1 MPSWYTN
8 KGFHMTQSYNSYWQ
22 RNLLVCFIG
31 SFSTVFA
38 MTLMLPFLPLYV
50 EELGVHGH
58 SAVVQWSGVAFS
70 ATFITAG
77 LIAPVWGK
85 LGDRYGRKSMLV
97 RASLGMAIT
106 VSLMGLVT
114 NIWQL
119 VGLRLLV
126 GLAGGYSSGA
136 TILIAVQAP
145 RERAAWA
152 LGIVSSGVMAGNLVG
167 PLAGGWLPGLIGIR
181 STFFCAGALILLA
194 FIMTLTLIREEVQP
208 NTDAAAKTRVSWS
221 QLHHRSVIICMLCT
235 GLLLMLANMSIEPII
250 TVYIR
255 TLVSDSSQITK
266 VAGYVMAAAAL
277 GSIIRKGGRQDR
289 TRTHYHYSAGWGGFA
304 ADPSG
309 ICHLRLAANCIALSY
324 GACSGGITTLYC
336 CCDTPSRTRRNGWQ
350 HPGVF
355 SSSPVRGPVHGT
367 VNWRGGWR
375 PYRNARC
382 ISGNQY
388 HSVAGRVL
396 ELQTLSQVSYTL
408 KNSIRIHL

>member
-1 MPSWYTN
+1 
-8 KGFHMTQSYNSYWQ
+8 MTQFYNSFWQ

-50 EELGVHGH
+50 EELGVSGH
-58 SAVVQWSGVAFS
+58 AAVVQWSGVAFS

-97 RASLGMAIT
+97 RASLGMAVT

-152 LGIVSSGVMAGNLVG
+152 LGIVSSGVMAGNLIG
-167 PLAGGWLPGLIGIR
+167 PLAGGWLPGLLGIR
-181 STFFCAGALILLA
+181 TTFFCAGALIFLS
-194 FIMTLTLIREEVQP
+194 FIMTLTLIREEEQKP
-208 NTDAAAKTRVSWS
+208 ENTLAKTAVSWS
-221 QLHHRSVIICMLCT
+221 QLPARTVIICMLCT

-250 TVYIR
+250 TVYVR
-255 TLVSDSSQITK
+255 TLVSDASQITK

-277 GSIIRKGGRQDR
+277 GSIISASWLGKLADRIGHLRIITMALATAGFLLIPQAFVSSGWQLIALRFLMGLALGGLLPCMAAVIRHR
-289 TRTHYHYSAGWGGFA
+289 VPEGMVGSILGYSVAAQFAGQFIGPLIGGFVGGHIGMPAVFLATSCILLLGA
-304 ADPSG
+304 AWNLKIYRQS
-309 ICHLRLAANCIALSY
+309 A
-324 GACSGGITTLYC
+324 
-336 CCDTPSRTRRNGWQ
+336 TR
-350 HPGVF
+350 
-355 SSSPVRGPVHGT
+355 
-367 VNWRGGWR
+367 
-375 PYRNARC
+375 
-382 ISGNQY
+382 
-388 HSVAGRVL
+388 
-396 ELQTLSQVSYTL
+396 
-408 KNSIRIHL
+408 

>member
-1 MPSWYTN
+1 
-8 KGFHMTQSYNSYWQ
+8 MTQSYNSYWQ

-194 FIMTLTLIREEVQP
+194 FIRTLTLIREEVQP

-250 TVYIR
+250 TVYVR

-266 VAGYVMAAAAL
+266 VAGYVMAVAAL
-277 GSIIRKGGRQDR
+277 GSIISATWLGKVADRIGHVRIITIALAGAGLLLIPQAFVTSGWQLIALRFLMGLALGGLL
-289 TRTHYHYSAGWGGFA
+289 
-304 ADPSG
+304 P
-309 ICHLRLAANCIALSY
+309 CIAAVIRHHVPE
-324 GACSGGITTLYC
+324 GMVG
-336 CCDTPSRTRRNGWQ
+336 
-350 HPGVF
+350 
-355 SSSPVRGPVHGT
+355 
-367 VNWRGGWR
+367 
-375 PYRNARC
+375 C
-382 ISGNQY
+382 ILGY
-388 HSVAGRVL
+388 SVAAQFAGQFMGPLIGGVVGGHIGMRAVFL
-396 ELQTLSQVSYTL
+396 AT
-408 KNSIRIHL
+408 SIILLLGAFWNFKLYRKSVTP

>member
-1 MPSWYTN
+1 
-8 KGFHMTQSYNSYWQ
+8 MTQSYNSYWQ

-277 GSIIRKGGRQDR
+277 GSIISATWLGKVADR
-289 TRTHYHYSAGWGGFA
+289 IGHVRIIT
-304 ADPSG
+304 
-309 ICHLRLAANCIALSY
+309 IAL
-324 GACSGGITTLYC
+324 
-336 CCDTPSRTRRNGWQ
+336 
-350 HPGVF
+350 
-355 SSSPVRGPVHGT
+355 
-367 VNWRGGWR
+367 
-375 PYRNARC
+375 
-382 ISGNQY
+382 
-388 HSVAGRVL
+388 AGRVCC
-396 ELQTLSQVSYTL
+396 
-408 KNSIRIHL
+408 

>member
-1 MPSWYTN
+1 
-8 KGFHMTQSYNSYWQ
+8 MTQFYNSFWQ
-22 RNLLVCFIG
+22 RNLIVCFIG

-58 SAVVQWSGVAFS
+58 AAVVQWSGVAFS

-77 LIAPVWGK
+77 LIAPVWGR

-181 STFFCAGALILLA
+181 STFFCAGALIFLA
-194 FIMTLTLIREEVQP
+194 FIMTLTLIREAVQKP
-208 NTDAAAKTRVSWS
+208 EDAAAKTRVSWP
-221 QLHHRSVIICMLCT
+221 QLPARSVIVCMLCT

-250 TVYIR
+250 TVYVR
-255 TLVSDSSQITK
+255 TLVIDASQITK

-277 GSIIRKGGRQDR
+277 GSII
-289 TRTHYHYSAGWGGFA
+289 SASWLG
-304 ADPSG
+304 
-309 ICHLRLAANCIALSY
+309 
-324 GACSGGITTLYC
+324 
-336 CCDTPSRTRRNGWQ
+336 
-350 HPGVF
+350 
-355 SSSPVRGPVHGT
+355 
-367 VNWRGGWR
+367 
-375 PYRNARC
+375 
-382 ISGNQY
+382 
-388 HSVAGRVL
+388 
-396 ELQTLSQVSYTL
+396 
-408 KNSIRIHL
+408 K